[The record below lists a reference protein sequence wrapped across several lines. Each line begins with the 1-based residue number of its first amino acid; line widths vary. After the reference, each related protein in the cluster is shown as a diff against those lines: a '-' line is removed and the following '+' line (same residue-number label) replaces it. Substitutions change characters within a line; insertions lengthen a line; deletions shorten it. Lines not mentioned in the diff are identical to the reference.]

1 MRASTCV
8 LPAAQRSVPHRRPT
22 GGRAR
27 RRAAARVV
35 VARATRASKN
45 DDGEKRTSR
54 PPLHVHVGAGKLAM
68 GLVIPSLLES
78 DVPTVMLQ
86 TTRAPWNG
94 VRASAAR
101 QTRSFDESRLH
112 MSVQHRNKPIQSAR
126 LIFDDASAVAFASS
140 KLDDKSSLNENTFI
154 ISDDF
159 ANVWAPIIRAAT
171 SVSTAVGPALVDWLG
186 RDVLMNALPMN
197 AVESNAVPMN
207 VGRKHEPND
216 DDKIVAS
223 TELTK
228 VYCCENDHDA
238 VHSLAQLL
246 EGRAEVIP
254 VVVDKVCS
262 SLKVEGPEDEDPEEG
277 TSSRLAA
284 RRRWTAF
291 VSTEPFPGLIL
302 PLSGSNANDPF
313 LPFDAKKNHGETFRV
328 ARDVKVAK
336 FLHAKKLSQVNGVH
350 TCLAFVALLASP
362 IRDFNGLYAV
372 ESLNDVSLKSLESV
386 SQPLADS
393 IWTWAVA
400 ESLAVV
406 AAHDADVA
414 ADAVTHPH
422 LTEKS
427 HSGVDITKLSL
438 KELRQFEDARY
449 TYAARRVLRDAR
461 ESLGRLSGSAR
472 DDSVGR
478 VLNAGVLLRLEG
490 RMRTTRDTVRGL
502 AQKLESDVAMHGV
515 MNGDNLR
522 RALGPVAAAL
532 VRESGFENLDAL
544 RRATDATY
552 AAAASVAAFVTA
564 GAEANE
570 AARNN
575 AVTRPA
581 WASETAETA
590 GEDAAE
596 KKR

>member
-1 MRASTCV
+1 M
-8 LPAAQRSVPHRRPT
+8 
-22 GGRAR
+22 
-27 RRAAARVV
+27 
-35 VARATRASKN
+35 
-45 DDGEKRTSR
+45 
-54 PPLHVHVGAGKLAM
+54 HVGAGKLAM

-78 DVPTVMLQ
+78 DVPTVVLQ

-126 LIFDDASAVAFASS
+126 LIFDDASAVAFASR
-140 KLDDKSSLNENTFI
+140 LDDASSLNQNTFI
-154 ISDDF
+154 ISDDLE
-159 ANVWAPIIRAAT
+159 NVWAPTLRAAT

-186 RDVLMNALPMN
+186 KDVLMRALPDATSN
-197 AVESNAVPMN
+197 AVETN
-207 VGRKHEPND
+207 VSKHEPCSHD
-216 DDKIVAS
+216 DDRAPS
-223 TELTK
+223 FFPK

-238 VHSLAQLL
+238 VRALATLL
-246 EGRAEVIP
+246 EGRAEVVP

-262 SLKVEGPEDEDPEEG
+262 SLHVEGPEDEDPEEG
-277 TSSRLAA
+277 ASLRLAA

-291 VSTEPFPGLIL
+291 VSTEPFPGMIL
-302 PLSGSNANDPF
+302 PLSGCDANDPL
-313 LPFDAKKNHGETFRV
+313 LPFDARKNHGDAFRV
-328 ARDVKVAK
+328 ARDDKVAT

-350 TCLAFVALLASP
+350 TCLAFVSLLASP
-362 IRDFNGLYAV
+362 IRDFHGAYAV
-372 ESLNDVSLKSLESV
+372 ESLNDVRLKSLEFLTQS
-386 SQPLADS
+386 LADS

-414 ADAVTHPH
+414 ADAVAHPH
-422 LTEKS
+422 LKS
-427 HSGVDITKLSL
+427 PERGIDITKLSP

-449 TYAARRVLRDAR
+449 NYAARRVLRDAR
-461 ESLGRLSGSAR
+461 ESLGRLSGSAP

-478 VLNAGVLLRLEG
+478 VLNAGVMLRLEG
-490 RMRTTRDTVRGL
+490 RMRTTRDAIRAL
-502 AQKLESDVAMHGV
+502 KQKIESDVAMHGTR
-515 MNGDNLR
+515 NGDVAR
-522 RALGPVAAAL
+522 RALGPVAASL
-532 VRESGFENLDAL
+532 VRESGFGDVDAL
-544 RRATDATY
+544 CEATDATY

-581 WASETAETA
+581 WASETAAEETA
-590 GEDAAE
+590 E
-596 KKR
+596 KQK